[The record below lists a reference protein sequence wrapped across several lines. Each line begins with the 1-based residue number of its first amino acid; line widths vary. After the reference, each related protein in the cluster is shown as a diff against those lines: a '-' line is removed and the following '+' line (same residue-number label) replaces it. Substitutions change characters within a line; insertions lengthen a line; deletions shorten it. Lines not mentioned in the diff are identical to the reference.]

1 MFKSI
6 EFFKGK
12 SRGRAGGGTKLAS
25 LAPVILG
32 LVPRIFWLQGTNLVN
47 KLALLLH
54 KCRLRE
60 DSWDKPKND
69 WCWERGFGT
78 FSQSGRSMIEML
90 GVLAIIGVLSVGGIA
105 GYSKAMEKFKLN
117 KTISEYSYLIQ
128 GLVEH
133 LHEIKYL
140 SHDDTQIPI
149 YEYIQAAHLIPET
162 WKLSGQGL
170 TDANGNTV
178 FVFSQNDSL
187 VINFYLGGITN
198 TTGENVTTSFSDKLC
213 VALFQNLGQPLH
225 EAVTLARTS
234 KWGHGSKVIFF
245 YGDAY
250 CGGDKKCLKD
260 ATLSE
265 MKEACGICDNTNS
278 WCNFT
283 LEF

>member
-1 MFKSI
+1 MSKKSQI
-6 EFFKGK
+6 
-12 SRGRAGGGTKLAS
+12 
-25 LAPVILG
+25 
-32 LVPRIFWLQGTNLVN
+32 
-47 KLALLLH
+47 
-54 KCRLRE
+54 
-60 DSWDKPKND
+60 
-69 WCWERGFGT
+69 
-78 FSQSGRSMIEML
+78 GRSMIEML

-105 GYSKAMEKFKLN
+105 GYSKAMEKFKVN
-117 KTISEYSYLIQ
+117 KTIEEYSYLIQ

-162 WKLSGQGL
+162 WKLSCQGL

>member
-1 MFKSI
+1 MSKKSQI
-6 EFFKGK
+6 
-12 SRGRAGGGTKLAS
+12 
-25 LAPVILG
+25 
-32 LVPRIFWLQGTNLVN
+32 
-47 KLALLLH
+47 
-54 KCRLRE
+54 
-60 DSWDKPKND
+60 
-69 WCWERGFGT
+69 
-78 FSQSGRSMIEML
+78 GRSMIEML
-90 GVLAIIGVLSVGGIA
+90 GVLAIIAVLSVGGIA
-105 GYSKAMEKFKLN
+105 GYSKAMEKFKIN
-117 KTISEYSYLIQ
+117 KAIEEYSYLIQ

-170 TDANGNTV
+170 TDANGNTIY
-178 FVFSQNDSL
+178 VFSQDDNL
-187 VINFYLGGITN
+187 IVNFYLGGITN

>member
-1 MFKSI
+1 MLKSMN
-6 EFFKGK
+6 FFSGK

-90 GVLAIIGVLSVGGIA
+90 GVLAIIAVLSVGGIA
-105 GYSKAMEKFKLN
+105 GYSKAMEKFKIN
-117 KTISEYSYLIQ
+117 KTIEEYSYLIQ

-140 SHDDTQIPI
+140 SHDDTRIPI
-149 YEYIQAAHLIPET
+149 SEYIQAAHLIPET
-162 WKLSGQGL
+162 WKLSDPGL
-170 TDANGNTV
+170 TDANGNTIY
-178 FVFSQNDSL
+178 VFSQNDNL
-187 VINFYLGGITN
+187 TVNFYLGGITN